1 MYKIDLLMS
10 QFRYEIESYKRML
23 NFFTEENIK
32 FKKRLSDFITVS
44 GIDDNQFMEQVEYF
58 HNYLLKE
65 DEYIGFLQTE
75 LADQESLMTKS
86 QEIDSLKEMLNTQHR
101 IRKELQ
107 FVEDD
112 FHKLTFELNNYMCT
126 FFSSGMSS
134 PNYHFM

>member
-1 MYKIDLLMS
+1 MFKIDLLMS

-32 FKKRLSDFITVS
+32 FKKRLSDFIIES
-44 GIDDNQFMEQVEYF
+44 DIDNNEFMEQVEYF

-65 DEYIGFLQTE
+65 DEYISFLKNE
-75 LADQESLMTKS
+75 LTDQEKLMS
-86 QEIDSLKEMLNTQHR
+86 RAGDIDLAKEMLNTQHK

-112 FHKLTFELNNYMCT
+112 FHKLTFDLNNYMSA
-126 FFSSGMSS
+126 FFSTGMS
-134 PNYHFM
+134 NAGYHFM

>member
-1 MYKIDLLMS
+1 MFKINLLMN
-10 QFRYEIESYKRML
+10 QFQYEIDSYKRIL

-86 QEIDSLKEMLNTQHR
+86 PGIDTAKEMLNTQHK

-112 FHKLTFELNNYMCT
+112 FHKLTFDLNNYMSA
-126 FFSSGMSS
+126 FFSTGMSS
-134 PNYHFM
+134 ADYHFM